1 MKKVELV
8 LWIMMAVALFI
19 QIIVAIFVWKQL
31 ITALLIGFMLV
42 GISKVITNKNQTKWK

>member
-1 MKKVELV
+1 MKKVELI

-19 QIIVAIFVWKQL
+19 QIIVAIFVWKQF

-42 GISKVITNKNQTKWK
+42 AISKAIINQ